1 MRVLTSLKVFEIKM
15 GSTWDLVHMQNSTQI
30 SGFISCISR
39 LYVGGIYFG
48 PEGLFYIQNLLVK
61 LKF

>member
-1 MRVLTSLKVFEIKM
+1 MRVLTSLKVFEIRM

-48 PEGLFYIQNLLVK
+48 PEGLFYI
-61 LKF
+61 